1 MLLNCD
7 VEIKM
12 NEYQKYKNKNKNTK
26 RKQKTG
32 RKSSSKIDQGKIIS
46 EKTFGNEIENIKKD
60 IIQDIEEFNIK
71 KEKDILILIDFNIYK
86 ENQDEN
92 IFNKL
97 YKLDAFIEYTM
108 IILKDYLSTSDRFCA
123 FCYFNNYKIICPLM
137 DVNKID
143 FNSFYED
150 LNNAKNIIYEEKEKV
165 IERKKSLIELEDD
178 FLNFELNSN
187 MRESSNEDSSGEN
200 NIEEN
205 NDNKL
210 KGLIEAINYI
220 NNYSRIKEGIKNEKY
235 FILFTDIFNINLEF
249 VKIRKYFNNLKE
261 DKKVIFLLVG
271 KNYKNEID
279 NNINNDIEKLII
291 NKFGSK
297 SEAIEF
303 ENMKKIKTI
312 LSKNKVIKDEIIH
325 PNEIYK

>member
-1 MLLNCD
+1 
-7 VEIKM
+7 
-12 NEYQKYKNKNKNTK
+12 
-26 RKQKTG
+26 
-32 RKSSSKIDQGKIIS
+32 
-46 EKTFGNEIENIKKD
+46 
-60 IIQDIEEFNIK
+60 
-71 KEKDILILIDFNIYK
+71 
-86 ENQDEN
+86 
-92 IFNKL
+92 
-97 YKLDAFIEYTM
+97 
-108 IILKDYLSTSDRFCA
+108 
-123 FCYFNNYKIICPLM
+123 M

-150 LNNAKNIIYEEKEKV
+150 LNNAKNIIYEEKKKV

-271 KNYKNEID
+271 KNNKNEID

-297 SEAIEF
+297 SETIEF

>member
-1 MLLNCD
+1 
-7 VEIKM
+7 
-12 NEYQKYKNKNKNTK
+12 
-26 RKQKTG
+26 
-32 RKSSSKIDQGKIIS
+32 
-46 EKTFGNEIENIKKD
+46 
-60 IIQDIEEFNIK
+60 
-71 KEKDILILIDFNIYK
+71 
-86 ENQDEN
+86 
-92 IFNKL
+92 
-97 YKLDAFIEYTM
+97 
-108 IILKDYLSTSDRFCA
+108 
-123 FCYFNNYKIICPLM
+123 M

-150 LNNAKNIIYEEKEKV
+150 LNNAKNIIYEEKKKV

-303 ENMKKIKTI
+303 ENIKKIKTI

>member
-1 MLLNCD
+1 
-7 VEIKM
+7 
-12 NEYQKYKNKNKNTK
+12 
-26 RKQKTG
+26 
-32 RKSSSKIDQGKIIS
+32 
-46 EKTFGNEIENIKKD
+46 
-60 IIQDIEEFNIK
+60 
-71 KEKDILILIDFNIYK
+71 
-86 ENQDEN
+86 
-92 IFNKL
+92 
-97 YKLDAFIEYTM
+97 
-108 IILKDYLSTSDRFCA
+108 
-123 FCYFNNYKIICPLM
+123 M

-150 LNNAKNIIYEEKEKV
+150 LNNAKNIIYEEKKKI

-261 DKKVIFLLVG
+261 DKNIIIFFRQTNTYFKMHKLFI
-271 KNYKNEID
+271 NFIRM
-279 NNINNDIEKLII
+279 NNFIFNDFI
-291 NKFGSK
+291 FR
-297 SEAIEF
+297 
-303 ENMKKIKTI
+303 
-312 LSKNKVIKDEIIH
+312 
-325 PNEIYK
+325 

>member
-1 MLLNCD
+1 
-7 VEIKM
+7 
-12 NEYQKYKNKNKNTK
+12 
-26 RKQKTG
+26 
-32 RKSSSKIDQGKIIS
+32 
-46 EKTFGNEIENIKKD
+46 
-60 IIQDIEEFNIK
+60 
-71 KEKDILILIDFNIYK
+71 
-86 ENQDEN
+86 
-92 IFNKL
+92 
-97 YKLDAFIEYTM
+97 
-108 IILKDYLSTSDRFCA
+108 
-123 FCYFNNYKIICPLM
+123 M

-150 LNNAKNIIYEEKEKV
+150 LNNAKNIIYEEKKKV

>member
-12 NEYQKYKNKNKNTK
+12 NEYQKYKNKNTK

-150 LNNAKNIIYEEKEKV
+150 LNNAKNIIYEEKKKV

-271 KNYKNEID
+271 KNNKNEID

-312 LSKNKVIKDEIIH
+312 LSKNKVIKGEIIH

>member
-1 MLLNCD
+1 
-7 VEIKM
+7 
-12 NEYQKYKNKNKNTK
+12 
-26 RKQKTG
+26 
-32 RKSSSKIDQGKIIS
+32 
-46 EKTFGNEIENIKKD
+46 
-60 IIQDIEEFNIK
+60 
-71 KEKDILILIDFNIYK
+71 
-86 ENQDEN
+86 
-92 IFNKL
+92 
-97 YKLDAFIEYTM
+97 
-108 IILKDYLSTSDRFCA
+108 
-123 FCYFNNYKIICPLM
+123 M

-150 LNNAKNIIYEEKEKV
+150 LNNAKNIIYEEKKKV

-271 KNYKNEID
+271 KNNKNEID

>member
-1 MLLNCD
+1 
-7 VEIKM
+7 
-12 NEYQKYKNKNKNTK
+12 
-26 RKQKTG
+26 
-32 RKSSSKIDQGKIIS
+32 
-46 EKTFGNEIENIKKD
+46 
-60 IIQDIEEFNIK
+60 
-71 KEKDILILIDFNIYK
+71 
-86 ENQDEN
+86 
-92 IFNKL
+92 
-97 YKLDAFIEYTM
+97 
-108 IILKDYLSTSDRFCA
+108 
-123 FCYFNNYKIICPLM
+123 M

-150 LNNAKNIIYEEKEKV
+150 LNNAKNIIYEEKKKI
-165 IERKKSLIELEDD
+165 IERKKSLIKLEDD

-297 SEAIEF
+297 SEVIEF